1 MTRMNSPDDAP
12 ITPEE
17 MARRLNVF
25 RQAEATLA
33 ISGIETP
40 EDVRALATRYV
51 RGEIAFDTYS
61 ALCKEAI
68 QALGNP
74 DAKPE

>member
-1 MTRMNSPDDAP
+1 MSPTDDAP

-17 MARRLNVF
+17 MARRLDVF

-40 EDVRALATRYV
+40 EYVRALVMRFV
-51 RGEIAFDTYS
+51 RGKIDFDTYS
-61 ALCKEAI
+61 ALSKEAI
-68 QALGNP
+68 RALG
-74 DAKPE
+74 KS

>member
-1 MTRMNSPDDAP
+1 MSPTDDAP
-12 ITPEE
+12 ITAEE

-33 ISGIETP
+33 ISGIKTP
-40 EDVRALATRYV
+40 EDVRALAMRFV
-51 RGEIAFDTYS
+51 RGEIDFDTYS

-68 QALGNP
+68 RALG
-74 DAKPE
+74 KS